1 MPANKAINTV
11 LVANVCNPRVSPTST
26 TPVLDI
32 KGAGKV
38 LPLNVKAVSRSVLM
52 SKHDIN
58 VPLYHIQTSG
68 CDFRLFVFCAVREHW
83 CISRL
88 F

>member
-1 MPANKAINTV
+1 VDTSGVTANKAINTA

-38 LPLNVKAVSRSVLM
+38 LSLNVKAVGRSVLM
-52 SKHDIN
+52 LKHEYTDTVSSLVN
-58 VPLYHIQTSG
+58 RNCVKMSVTS
-68 CDFRLFVFCAVREHW
+68 
-83 CISRL
+83 
-88 F
+88 